1 MREHNVSFEFMALYI
16 SEIREQV
23 QKIISYIQSSRL
35 VLRSSC
41 GVQVNYP
48 YYNAIGVFYLKTPHE
63 YDLVARSRQIEMQLV
78 LAVTWN
84 LLNSSIRGLQLT
96 ACH

>member
-1 MREHNVSFEFMALYI
+1 MCENTMYVSSSWRSTLVKYV
-16 SEIREQV
+16 QV
-23 QKIISYIQSSRL
+23 QKIISYIQPSCT

-41 GVQVNYP
+41 GVQVNYH

-84 LLNSSIRGLQLT
+84 PLNSYIRAPL
-96 ACH
+96 H